1 MWEEMMR
8 KSLGAL
14 CSLLVLGLGCEKST
28 DLLAI
33 TETTVVDGRTGVA
46 TANVSIL
53 IEGDRIVSV
62 SPANT
67 AAIPARAQ
75 VVDGRGKWVV
85 PGFID
90 VHVHAGSDRVLARAL
105 ALGVTTVHLMPTNDE
120 LSLGW
125 DQAARPAEDP
135 IPRVQLTPVLFT
147 GTFPDNNYPDV
158 FPIATPHNREEARAR
173 VEELASQGVRQIKII
188 QEDGLLWNGP
198 DRVVPRLDPEVFDE
212 LVAEAHRRGLRV
224 YVHATQVEDIRQSVR
239 ARAQAFMHGAMDAPL
254 DPSLISAMRESSIV
268 WTPALRIILEKGN
281 PRGHAERVL
290 ADGRF
295 VASLF
300 ESEAAGLT
308 ADAAPDRTWPESPDQ
323 ELMAHVAERLAQ
335 LGSNTRSVLDGGV
348 PVAVG
353 SDLGW
358 VGIGTHVE
366 MELLGEAGLSPAEV
380 FVAATYGGAL
390 ALGMEDELG
399 TLEPG
404 KRADLAV
411 LGADPLADVRN
422 AREVAWVVKAGTL
435 FDPAELLA
443 DTAE

>member
-1 MWEEMMR
+1 
-8 KSLGAL
+8 
-14 CSLLVLGLGCEKST
+14 
-28 DLLAI
+28 
-33 TETTVVDGRTGVA
+33 
-46 TANVSIL
+46 
-53 IEGDRIVSV
+53 
-62 SPANT
+62 
-67 AAIPARAQ
+67 
-75 VVDGRGKWVV
+75 
-85 PGFID
+85 
-90 VHVHAGSDRVLARAL
+90 
-105 ALGVTTVHLMPTNDE
+105 
-120 LSLGW
+120 
-125 DQAARPAEDP
+125 
-135 IPRVQLTPVLFT
+135 
-147 GTFPDNNYPDV
+147 
-158 FPIATPHNREEARAR
+158 
-173 VEELASQGVRQIKII
+173 
-188 QEDGLLWNGP
+188 
-198 DRVVPRLDPEVFDE
+198 
-212 LVAEAHRRGLRV
+212 
-224 YVHATQVEDIRQSVR
+224 
-239 ARAQAFMHGAMDAPL
+239 
-254 DPSLISAMRESSIV
+254 
-268 WTPALRIILEKGN
+268 
-281 PRGHAERVL
+281 VL

-308 ADAAPDRTWPESPDQ
+308 ADGAPDRTWPESPDQ